1 MKRFSTCAVRE
12 CAQQATL
19 TASVPYANSFVSNCS
34 TTSVVHRCT
43 ANWQVRFTVH
53 FIVGAFVRFQGEF
66 YTAFCALEAR
76 SVEPHSTDARGFV
89 VRVNRFLARLT
100 FFDRGIRHC

>member
-1 MKRFSTCAVRE
+1 MKRFSTYTVRE

-19 TASVPYANSFVSNCS
+19 PASVRYARSFESNCL
-34 TTSVVHRCT
+34 TSVVHRCT

-53 FIVGAFVRFQGEF
+53 FVVGAFVSLQGEF
-66 YTAFCALEAR
+66 NTAFRALEAR
-76 SVEPHSTDARGFV
+76 TVEPHSTDARGFV